1 MLLSSIESDW
11 EKVKVQFQSGYVFMH
26 AYKAP
31 CSSEWGKGVGGERK
45 GSGGEAGSP
54 NANMTQYE
62 IFQSRFPFFWILRR
76 QNPPPCPTDAK
87 NVHTLIL
94 RTETILH
101 NMAKEDSHSR

>member
-45 GSGGEAGSP
+45 GSGGRLALP
-54 NANMTQYE
+54 MP
-62 IFQSRFPFFWILRR
+62 I
-76 QNPPPCPTDAK
+76 
-87 NVHTLIL
+87 
-94 RTETILH
+94 
-101 NMAKEDSHSR
+101 